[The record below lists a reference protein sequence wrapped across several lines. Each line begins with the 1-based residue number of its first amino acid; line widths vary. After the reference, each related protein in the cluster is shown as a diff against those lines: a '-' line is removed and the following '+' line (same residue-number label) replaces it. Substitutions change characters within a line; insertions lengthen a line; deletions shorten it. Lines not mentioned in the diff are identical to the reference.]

1 MSETGLRAVS
11 ALGFVAM
18 LGIAWLL
25 SRDRSRIRWQT
36 AIWGIG
42 LQLSIA
48 GVLLLT
54 GLGQIFFRGVGIGV
68 AALIE
73 YTNAG
78 VNFVFRDLNQPSL
91 VTQVFPII
99 LFMGAIFS
107 VLYHLGLAQRLVN
120 GLAAI
125 LARTMRLSGAESLAA
140 VANVFVGM
148 VESALVVRPYLAAMT
163 RSELFALMTVGMGT
177 VAGSVLV
184 AYAAILGKGY
194 AGHLVAASLMAAPAG
209 LVIAKIMEP
218 ETEEPAT
225 ADGARADVEVES
237 VNVIDAAAMGAIN
250 GLKLAAYVGA
260 TLIVFVALIALLNG
274 ILGGIGN
281 RLGFPG
287 LTLQQLLGYALAPVA
302 LLMGVAPSEATTVG
316 SLLGMKTVLN
326 EFFAYEQLARGIT
339 AGDLSSRSAMIASYA
354 LCGFANFGSIAI
366 LLGGLGGIAPERRA
380 DIAQLGLRSIVSGSL
395 TTFMNACVAG
405 VLL

>member
-1 MSETGLRAVS
+1 MSELALRAVS

-18 LGIAWLL
+18 IGVAWLL
-25 SRDRSRIRWQT
+25 SRDRTRIAWRT
-36 AIWGIG
+36 VAWGIA

-48 GVLLLT
+48 GLLLLT
-54 GLGQIFFRGVGIGV
+54 DLGRAFFVGVEAGVG
-68 AALIE
+68 ALLA

-78 VNFVFRDLNQPSL
+78 VSFVFRDLNQPSFL
-91 VTQVFPII
+91 TQVFPII

-120 GLAAI
+120 GLAVV

-148 VESALVVRPYLAAMT
+148 VESALVVRPYLASLT

-184 AYAAILGKGY
+184 AYASILGDGY

-209 LVIAKIMEP
+209 LLIAKVMEP
-218 ETEEPAT
+218 ETEQPAT
-225 ADGARADVEVES
+225 AGGARADVEVES
-237 VNVIDAAAMGAIN
+237 VNVIDAAAIGAIN

-260 TLIVFVALIALLNG
+260 TLIVFIALIALLNG
-274 ILGGIGN
+274 LLGALGGA
-281 RLGFPG
+281 LGWPG

-326 EFFAYEQLARGIT
+326 EFIAYEQLAGGMA
-339 AGDLSSRSAMIASYA
+339 AGALSPRSAMIASYA
-354 LCGFANFGSIAI
+354 LCGFANFGALAI
-366 LLGGLGGIAPERRA
+366 LLGGLGGMAPERRP

-395 TTFMNACVAG
+395 TTFMNACIAG

>member
-1 MSETGLRAVS
+1 MSELALRAVS

-18 LGIAWLL
+18 IGVAWLL
-25 SRDRSRIRWQT
+25 SRDRTRIAWRT
-36 AIWGIG
+36 VAWGIA

-48 GVLLLT
+48 GLLLLT
-54 GLGQIFFRGVGIGV
+54 DLGRAFFVGVEAGVG
-68 AALIE
+68 ALLA

-78 VNFVFRDLNQPSL
+78 VSFVFRDLNQPSFL
-91 VTQVFPII
+91 TQVFPII

-120 GLAAI
+120 GLAVV

-148 VESALVVRPYLAAMT
+148 VESALVVRPYLASLT

-184 AYAAILGKGY
+184 AYASILGDGY

-209 LVIAKIMEP
+209 LLIAKVMEP
-218 ETEEPAT
+218 ETEQPAT
-225 ADGARADVEVES
+225 AGGARADVEVES
-237 VNVIDAAAMGAIN
+237 VNVIDAAAIGAIN

-260 TLIVFVALIALLNG
+260 TLIVFIALIALLNG
-274 ILGGIGN
+274 LLGALGGA
-281 RLGFPG
+281 LGWPG

-326 EFFAYEQLARGIT
+326 EFIAYEQLAGGMA
-339 AGDLSSRSAMIASYA
+339 AGALSPRSAMIASYA
-354 LCGFANFGSIAI
+354 LCGFANFGSLAI
-366 LLGGLGGIAPERRA
+366 LLGGLGGMAPERRP

-395 TTFMNACVAG
+395 TTFMNACIAG

>member
-1 MSETGLRAVS
+1 MSELALRAVS

-18 LGIAWLL
+18 IGVAWLL
-25 SRDRSRIRWQT
+25 SRDRTRIAWRT
-36 AIWGIG
+36 VAWGIA

-48 GVLLLT
+48 GLLLLT
-54 GLGQIFFRGVGIGV
+54 DLGRAFFVGVEAGVG
-68 AALIE
+68 ALLA

-78 VNFVFRDLNQPSL
+78 VSFVFRDLNQPSFL
-91 VTQVFPII
+91 TQVFPII

-120 GLAAI
+120 GLAVV

-148 VESALVVRPYLAAMT
+148 VESALVVRPYLASLT

-184 AYAAILGKGY
+184 AYASILGDGY

-209 LVIAKIMEP
+209 LLIAKVMEP
-218 ETEEPAT
+218 ETEQPAT
-225 ADGARADVEVES
+225 AGGARADVEVES
-237 VNVIDAAAMGAIN
+237 VNVIDAAAIGAIN

-260 TLIVFVALIALLNG
+260 TLIVFIALIALLNG
-274 ILGGIGN
+274 LLGALGGL
-281 RLGFPG
+281 LGWPG

-326 EFFAYEQLARGIT
+326 EFIAYEQLAGGMA
-339 AGDLSSRSAMIASYA
+339 AGALSPRSAMIASYA
-354 LCGFANFGSIAI
+354 LCGFANFGSLAI
-366 LLGGLGGIAPERRA
+366 LLGGLGGMAPERRP

-395 TTFMNACVAG
+395 TTFMNACIAG

>member
-1 MSETGLRAVS
+1 MSDLALRGVS
-11 ALGFVAM
+11 ALGFLAM
-18 LGIAWLL
+18 IGVAWLL
-25 SRDRSRIRWQT
+25 SRNRARIAWRT
-36 AIWGIG
+36 VAWGVA

-54 GLGQIFFRGVGIGV
+54 DLGRGFFLGVEVGVG
-68 AALIE
+68 ALLT

-78 VNFVFRDLNQPSL
+78 VAFVFRDLNQPSFL
-91 VTQVFPII
+91 TQVFPII

-120 GLAAI
+120 GLAAV
-125 LARTMRLSGAESLAA
+125 LARTMRLSGAESLGA

-148 VESALVVRPYLAAMT
+148 VESALVVRPYLANLT

-184 AYAAILGKGY
+184 AYASILGDGY

-209 LVIAKIMEP
+209 LLIAKIMEP
-218 ETEEPAT
+218 ETQQPAT
-225 ADGARADVEVES
+225 SGGAHADVEVES
-237 VNVIDAAAMGAIN
+237 VNVIDAAAIGAIN

-260 TLIVFVALIALLNG
+260 TLIVFIALIALLNG
-274 ILGGIGN
+274 LLGTLTGA
-281 RLGFPG
+281 LGWPG
-287 LTLQQLLGYALAPVA
+287 VTLQQLLGYALAPVA
-302 LLMGVAPSEATTVG
+302 LMMGVAPSEATAVG

-326 EFFAYEQLARGIT
+326 EFIAYEQLAGGI
-339 AGDLSSRSAMIASYA
+339 ASGALSPRSAMIASYA
-354 LCGFANFGSIAI
+354 LCGFANFGSLAI
-366 LLGGLGGIAPERRA
+366 LLGGLGGIAPERRP

-395 TTFMNACVAG
+395 TTFMNACIAG